1 MSEFGGPKFEPISTG
16 TTIMAIIY
24 DGGLLIGAD
33 SRTSSGSFVADRAA
47 DKIDYVHDRIFC
59 LRSGS
64 AADT

>member
-1 MSEFGGPKFEPISTG
+1 MIQ
-16 TTIMAIIY
+16 
-24 DGGLLIGAD
+24 
-33 SRTSSGSFVADRAA
+33 RQFVADRCA